1 MSTRPSAP
9 PCLVHASPAALD
21 NPQSS
26 RCPSAPL
33 QLFFRFHIAC
43 FLGFFFFAL
52 VHYAPCWQMFAPGE
66 SPACTP
72 FYAHGWRRVCAC
84 ICSAGPVGYQV
95 EGDGKSVQPR
105 VCACARACPSPFR
118 KPSPPSDVDPVPA
131 PPAAPLA
138 AAGPAAVWAWM
149 VALAL
154 RAAGQRAPP
163 VAAAAV
169 DEATGIATIQLKA
182 DKVSLPA

>member
-1 MSTRPSAP
+1 M
-9 PCLVHASPAALD
+9 HASPAALD

-138 AAGPAAVWAWM
+138 AAGLLLYGVD
-149 VALAL
+149 VAL
-154 RAAGQRAPP
+154 RCGQLANVTP

-182 DKVSLPA
+182 DKVSLPAS